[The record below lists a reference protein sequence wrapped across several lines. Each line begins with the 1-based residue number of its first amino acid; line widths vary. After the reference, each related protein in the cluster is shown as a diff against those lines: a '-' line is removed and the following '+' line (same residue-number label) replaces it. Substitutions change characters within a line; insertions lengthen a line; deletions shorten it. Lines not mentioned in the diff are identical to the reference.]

1 MLLAAL
7 LVAACEPAVIPS
19 ASPAPPSTSPSSVAK
34 PPPLPEGLLVEIRTA
49 SHPTFDR
56 LVLQFGGD
64 KAPEVS
70 HRFVDAVTEDPSD
83 KPVPLQGKAFVQIV
97 LQGAFLDT
105 SAHETEPTKAQ
116 KYTGP
121 KRITPGHRV
130 LKEVAISGNFE
141 AVLSFG
147 VGLSHQSSVR
157 VETLASPARVVFDFS
172 Y

>member
-1 MLLAAL
+1 MMLLAVL
-7 LVAACEPAVIPS
+7 LAAACEPAVSPPVSPTTSFASPS
-19 ASPAPPSTSPSSVAK
+19 AAAK
-34 PPPLPEGLLVEIRTA
+34 PPAASGLLVEIRAA

-56 LVLQFGGD
+56 LVLEFGGD

-70 HRFVDAVTEDPSD
+70 YTFVDAVTEDPSD
-83 KPVPLQGKAFVQIV
+83 KPVPLQGKVFVQIV
-97 LQGAFLDT
+97 CQGAFLDT
-105 SAHETEPTKAQ
+105 SAHETDPTKAQ

-121 KRITPGHRV
+121 KRITPGLRV
-130 LKEVAISGNFE
+130 LKEVAISGDFE

-157 VETLASPARVVFDFS
+157 VETLASPARVVFDFG